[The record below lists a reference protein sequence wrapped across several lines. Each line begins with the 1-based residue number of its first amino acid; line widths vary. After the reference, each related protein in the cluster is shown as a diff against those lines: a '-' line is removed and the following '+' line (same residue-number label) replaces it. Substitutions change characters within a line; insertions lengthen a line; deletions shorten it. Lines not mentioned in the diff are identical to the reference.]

1 MEEIK
6 ERAGRET
13 ALQKGNREME
23 MTENVQLTK
32 EQNIM
37 ELLELLR
44 KNNMKEAANRIFE
57 MAAYVDV
64 MEKKMDS
71 VLEELVTVKDQ
82 LHKME
87 EREAEKGL
95 KQSLKRAVSKLE
107 QDCQDIKE
115 KLSEVKA
122 EIKAKAGEIVTA
134 AKQKGKAA
142 LNRVSEFLGIK
153 KKLQNIRQNVQESIE
168 DVDKTIGKIEAFG
181 KGMREAG
188 QKIANT
194 FRTFAD
200 KPEKEYGE
208 KKFSKIELIKKPFQA
223 KRKLLSGILDCVDA
237 AIEKT
242 ERLAADVKQYQT
254 DKAERETGSI
264 DNTETVS
271 PIELARVAEPEF
283 QYGAEAFEAHQKEA
297 EKTMIKDNTTK
308 NVPVKSGK
316 SR

>member
-1 MEEIK
+1 ME
-6 ERAGRET
+6 RE
-13 ALQKGNREME
+13 NNME
-23 MTENVQLTK
+23 MTENMQLTK
-32 EQNIM
+32 EQNLM
-37 ELLELLR
+37 ELMELLR
-44 KNNMKEAANRIFE
+44 KNNMKEAANSIFE

-71 VLEELVTVKDQ
+71 VLEELGTVKDQ

-95 KQSLKRAVSKLE
+95 KQSLKRAVNKLE
-107 QDCQDIKE
+107 QDCKAMKE
-115 KLSEVKA
+115 KLFEVKT

-142 LNRVSEFLGIK
+142 LNKVAEFLGIK
-153 KKLQNIRQNVQESIE
+153 KKLENIRQNVQESIA
-168 DVDKTIGKIEAFG
+168 DVDKSIGKIDAFG
-181 KGMREAG
+181 TGMREAG

-208 KKFSKIELIKKPFQA
+208 KKFSKTELIKKPFQA
-223 KRKLLSGILDCVDA
+223 KRKLLSGILNCVDA

-254 DKAERETGSI
+254 DKAERETAGI
-264 DNTETVS
+264 GNVEAVN
-271 PIELARVAEPEF
+271 PVELAVVAEPEF
-283 QYGAEAFEAHQKEA
+283 QYGAEAFEAHQQETVKEMA
-297 EKTMIKDNTTK
+297 KGKAAK
-308 NVPVKSGK
+308 NVPMKNGK

>member
-1 MEEIK
+1 MK
-6 ERAGRET
+6 RE
-13 ALQKGNREME
+13 KKME
-23 MTENVQLTK
+23 MTETMQLTK
-32 EQNIM
+32 EQNLM

-44 KNNMKEAANRIFE
+44 KNNMKEAANSIFE

-107 QDCQDIKE
+107 QDCKAMKE
-115 KLSEVKA
+115 KLFEVKI

-134 AKQKGKAA
+134 VKQKGKSA
-142 LNRVSEFLGIK
+142 LNKVSEFLGIK
-153 KKLQNIRQNVQESIE
+153 KKLQNIRQSVQKSIE
-168 DVDKTIGKIEAFG
+168 DVDKSIGKIDAFG
-181 KGMREAG
+181 TGMREAG

-208 KKFSKIELIKKPFQA
+208 KKFSKTELIKKPFQA
-223 KRKLLSGILDCVDA
+223 KRKLLSGILNCADA

-242 ERLAADVKQYQT
+242 ERLAAEVKQYQT
-254 DKAERETGSI
+254 DKAGQERGSAGSVEAV
-264 DNTETVS
+264 N
-271 PIELARVAEPEF
+271 PLELANVAEPEF
-283 QYGAEAFEAHQKEA
+283 QYGAEAFEAHQQKA
-297 EKTMIKDNTTK
+297 EKAATKDKVTK
-308 NVPVKSGK
+308 NEPVKSGK

>member
-1 MEEIK
+1 
-6 ERAGRET
+6 
-13 ALQKGNREME
+13 ME
-23 MTENVQLTK
+23 MTANVELTK
-32 EQNIM
+32 EKNLM
-37 ELLELLR
+37 ELLDLLR
-44 KNNMKEAANRIFE
+44 KNNMKEAANSIFE

-95 KQSLKRAVSKLE
+95 KQSLKRAINKLE
-107 QDCQDIKE
+107 QDCKAMKE

-142 LNRVSEFLGIK
+142 LNRVAEFLGIK
-153 KKLQNIRQNVQESIE
+153 KKLEGIRQNVQESIA
-168 DVDKTIGKIEAFG
+168 DVDKSIGKIDAFG
-181 KGMREAG
+181 TGMREAG

-208 KKFSKIELIKKPFQA
+208 KKFSKTELIKKPFQA
-223 KRKLLSGILDCVDA
+223 KRKLLSGILNCADA

-242 ERLAADVKQYQT
+242 ERLAEDVKQYQT
-254 DKAERETGSI
+254 DKAERETGSVG
-264 DNTETVS
+264 NMEAVN
-271 PIELARVAEPEF
+271 PAELARVAEPEF
-283 QYGAEAFEAHQKEA
+283 QYGAEAFEAHQQQA
-297 EKTMIKDNTTK
+297 EKTMVKDIATK

>member
-1 MEEIK
+1 
-6 ERAGRET
+6 
-13 ALQKGNREME
+13 ME
-23 MTENVQLTK
+23 MTANVELTK
-32 EQNIM
+32 EKNLM
-37 ELLELLR
+37 ELLDLLR
-44 KNNMKEAANRIFE
+44 KNNMKEAANSIFE

-64 MEKKMDS
+64 MGKKMDS
-71 VLEELVTVKDQ
+71 VLDELVTVKNQ

-95 KQSLKRAVSKLE
+95 KQSLKRAVNKLE
-107 QDCQDIKE
+107 QDCKAMKE
-115 KLSEVKA
+115 KLFEVKA

-142 LNRVSEFLGIK
+142 LNKVAEFLGIK
-153 KKLQNIRQNVQESIE
+153 KKLENIRQNVQESIA
-168 DVDKTIGKIEAFG
+168 DVDKSIGKIDAFG
-181 KGMREAG
+181 TGMREAG

-208 KKFSKIELIKKPFQA
+208 KKFSKTELIKKPFQA
-223 KRKLLSGILDCVDA
+223 KRKLLSGILNCADA

-242 ERLAADVKQYQT
+242 EQLAADVKKYQT
-254 DKAERETGSI
+254 DKAEREMGSV
-264 DNTETVS
+264 DSMEAVN
-271 PIELARVAEPEF
+271 PAELARVAEPEF
-283 QYGAEAFEAHQKEA
+283 QYGAEAFEAHQQETTKEMA
-297 EKTMIKDNTTK
+297 KDKAAK

>member
-1 MEEIK
+1 
-6 ERAGRET
+6 
-13 ALQKGNREME
+13 ME
-23 MTENVQLTK
+23 MTANMELTK
-32 EQNIM
+32 EKNLM
-37 ELLELLR
+37 ELLDLLR
-44 KNNMKEAANRIFE
+44 KNNMKEAANSIFE

-95 KQSLKRAVSKLE
+95 KQSLKRAVNKLE
-107 QDCQDIKE
+107 QDCKAMKE
-115 KLSEVKA
+115 KLFEVKA

-134 AKQKGKAA
+134 AKHKGKAA
-142 LNRVSEFLGIK
+142 LNKMAEFLGIK
-153 KKLQNIRQNVQESIE
+153 KKLEGIRQNVQESIA
-168 DVDKTIGKIEAFG
+168 DVDKSIGKIDAFG
-181 KGMREAG
+181 TGMREAG

-208 KKFSKIELIKKPFQA
+208 KKFSKTELIKKPFQA
-223 KRKLLSGILDCVDA
+223 KRKLLSGILNCADA

-242 ERLAADVKQYQT
+242 EQLAADVKQYQT
-254 DKAERETGSI
+254 DKAERQTGSV
-264 DNTETVS
+264 DSMEAVNPV
-271 PIELARVAEPEF
+271 ELAVVAEPEF
-283 QYGAEAFEAHQKEA
+283 QYGAEAFEAHQQETTKA
-297 EKTMIKDNTTK
+297 MATDKATK
-308 NVPVKSGK
+308 NVPVKNGK

>member
-1 MEEIK
+1 
-6 ERAGRET
+6 
-13 ALQKGNREME
+13 ME
-23 MTENVQLTK
+23 MTANVELTK
-32 EQNIM
+32 EKNLM
-37 ELLELLR
+37 ELLDLLR
-44 KNNMKEAANRIFE
+44 KNNMKEAANSIFE

-71 VLEELVTVKDQ
+71 VLEELTTVKNQ

-95 KQSLKRAVSKLE
+95 KQSLKRAVNKLE
-107 QDCQDIKE
+107 QDCKAMKE
-115 KLSEVKA
+115 KLFEVKA

-142 LNRVSEFLGIK
+142 LNRVAEFLGIK
-153 KKLQNIRQNVQESIE
+153 KKLEGIRQNVQESIA
-168 DVDKTIGKIEAFG
+168 DVDKSIGKIDAFG

-208 KKFSKIELIKKPFQA
+208 KKFSKTELIKKPFQA
-223 KRKLLSGILDCVDA
+223 KRKLLSGILNCADA

-242 ERLAADVKQYQT
+242 EQLAADVKQYQT
-254 DKAERETGSI
+254 DKAEREMGSV
-264 DNTETVS
+264 DSMEAVN
-271 PIELARVAEPEF
+271 PAELARVAEPEF
-283 QYGAEAFEAHQKEA
+283 QYGAEAFEAHQQETTKEMA
-297 EKTMIKDNTTK
+297 KDKAAK
-308 NVPVKSGK
+308 NVPVKS
-316 SR
+316 

>member
-1 MEEIK
+1 
-6 ERAGRET
+6 
-13 ALQKGNREME
+13 ME
-23 MTENVQLTK
+23 MTENMQLTK
-32 EQNIM
+32 EQNLM
-37 ELLELLR
+37 ELMELLR
-44 KNNMKEAANRIFE
+44 KNNMKEAANSIFE

-95 KQSLKRAVSKLE
+95 KQSLKRVVNKLE
-107 QDCQDIKE
+107 QDCKDMKE
-115 KLSEVKA
+115 KLSEVKTG
-122 EIKAKAGEIVTA
+122 IKAKAGEIVTA

-142 LNRVSEFLGIK
+142 LNKVAEFLGIK
-153 KKLQNIRQNVQESIE
+153 KKLENIRQNVQESIA
-168 DVDKTIGKIEAFG
+168 DVDKSIGKIDAFG
-181 KGMREAG
+181 TGMREAG

-200 KPEKEYGE
+200 KPEKEYGD
-208 KKFSKIELIKKPFQA
+208 KKFSKTELIKKPFQA
-223 KRKLLSGILDCVDA
+223 KRKLLSGILNCADA

-254 DKAERETGSI
+254 DKAERETAGI
-264 DNTETVS
+264 GNAEAVN
-271 PIELARVAEPEF
+271 PIELAVVAEPEF
-283 QYGAEAFEAHQKEA
+283 QYGAEAFETHQKEA
-297 EKTMIKDNTTK
+297 EKAMIRDSATK
-308 NVPVKSGK
+308 NMPVKSGK

>member
-1 MEEIK
+1 
-6 ERAGRET
+6 
-13 ALQKGNREME
+13 ME
-23 MTENVQLTK
+23 MTANVELTK
-32 EQNIM
+32 EKNLM
-37 ELLELLR
+37 ELLDLLR
-44 KNNMKEAANRIFE
+44 KNNMKEAANSIFE

-95 KQSLKRAVSKLE
+95 KQSIKRAVNKLE
-107 QDCQDIKE
+107 QDCKAMKE
-115 KLSEVKA
+115 KLFEVKA

-142 LNRVSEFLGIK
+142 LNRVAEFLGIK
-153 KKLQNIRQNVQESIE
+153 KKLEGIRQNVQESIA
-168 DVDKTIGKIEAFG
+168 DVDKSIGKIDAFG
-181 KGMREAG
+181 TGMREAG

-208 KKFSKIELIKKPFQA
+208 KKFSKTELIKKPFQA
-223 KRKLLSGILDCVDA
+223 KRKLLSGILNCADA

-242 ERLAADVKQYQT
+242 EQLAADVKKYQT
-254 DKAERETGSI
+254 DKAEREMGSV
-264 DNTETVS
+264 DSMEAVNPV
-271 PIELARVAEPEF
+271 ELAVVAEPEF
-283 QYGAEAFEAHQKEA
+283 QYGAEAFEAHQQE
-297 EKTMIKDNTTK
+297 TTK
-308 NVPVKSGK
+308 AMATDKATKSKPVKNGK

>member
-1 MEEIK
+1 
-6 ERAGRET
+6 
-13 ALQKGNREME
+13 ME
-23 MTENVQLTK
+23 MTANVELTK
-32 EQNIM
+32 EKNLI
-37 ELLELLR
+37 ELLDLLR
-44 KNNMKEAANRIFE
+44 KNNMKEAANSIFE

-95 KQSLKRAVSKLE
+95 KQSLKRAVNKLE
-107 QDCQDIKE
+107 QDCKAMKE
-115 KLSEVKA
+115 KLFEVKA

-142 LNRVSEFLGIK
+142 LNRVAEFFGIK
-153 KKLQNIRQNVQESIE
+153 KKLEGIRQNVQESIA
-168 DVDKTIGKIEAFG
+168 DVDKSIGKIDAFG
-181 KGMREAG
+181 TGMREAG

-208 KKFSKIELIKKPFQA
+208 KKFSKTELIKKPFQA
-223 KRKLLSGILDCVDA
+223 KRKLLSGILNCADA

-242 ERLAADVKQYQT
+242 EQLAADVKQYQT
-254 DKAERETGSI
+254 DKAEREMGSV
-264 DNTETVS
+264 DSMEAVNPV
-271 PIELARVAEPEF
+271 ELAVVAEPEF
-283 QYGAEAFEAHQKEA
+283 QYGAEAFEAYQQETTKA
-297 EKTMIKDNTTK
+297 MATDKATK
-308 NVPVKSGK
+308 NVPVKNGK

>member
-1 MEEIK
+1 
-6 ERAGRET
+6 
-13 ALQKGNREME
+13 ME
-23 MTENVQLTK
+23 MTENMQLTK
-32 EQNIM
+32 EQNLM
-37 ELLELLR
+37 ELVELLR
-44 KNNMKEAANRIFE
+44 KHNMKEAANSIFE

-95 KQSLKRAVSKLE
+95 KQSLKRAVNKLE
-107 QDCQDIKE
+107 QDCKAMKE
-115 KLSEVKA
+115 KLFEVKT

-142 LNRVSEFLGIK
+142 LNKVAEFLGIK
-153 KKLQNIRQNVQESIE
+153 KKLEGIRQNVQESIA
-168 DVDKTIGKIEAFG
+168 DVDKSIGKIDAFG
-181 KGMREAG
+181 AGMREAG

-208 KKFSKIELIKKPFQA
+208 KKFSKTELIKKPFQA
-223 KRKLLSGILDCVDA
+223 KRKLLSGILNCADA

-242 ERLAADVKQYQT
+242 EQLAADVKKYQT
-254 DKAERETGSI
+254 DKAEREMGSV
-264 DNTETVS
+264 DSMEAVNPV
-271 PIELARVAEPEF
+271 ELAVVAEPEF
-283 QYGAEAFEAHQKEA
+283 QYGAEAFEAHQQQA
-297 EKTMIKDNTTK
+297 EKTMIKDNSTK

-316 SR
+316 SRS

>member
-1 MEEIK
+1 
-6 ERAGRET
+6 
-13 ALQKGNREME
+13 ME
-23 MTENVQLTK
+23 MTENMQLTK

-44 KNNMKEAANRIFE
+44 KNNMKEAANSIFE

-71 VLEELVTVKDQ
+71 VLQELGTVKDQ

-95 KQSLKRAVSKLE
+95 KQSLKKAVSKLE
-107 QDCQDIKE
+107 QDCKAMKE
-115 KLSEVKA
+115 KLFEVKA
-122 EIKAKAGEIVTA
+122 EIKAKAGEIVAA
-134 AKQKGKAA
+134 AKQKGKVA
-142 LNRVSEFLGIK
+142 LNKVAELLGIK
-153 KKLQNIRQNVQESIE
+153 KKLENIRQNVQESIE
-168 DVDKTIGKIEAFG
+168 DVDKSIGKIDAFG

-208 KKFSKIELIKKPFQA
+208 KKFSKTELVKKPLQA
-223 KRKLLSGILDCVDA
+223 KRRLLSGILKCADA

-242 ERLAADVKQYQT
+242 EQLAADVKQYQT
-254 DKAERETGSI
+254 DKAEWETGSI
-264 DNTETVS
+264 GNMEAVNS
-271 PIELARVAEPEF
+271 AELARVTEPEF
-283 QYGAEAFEAHQKEA
+283 QYGAEAFEAHQQET
-297 EKTMIKDNTTK
+297 EKAMATDDVTK